1 MLDRFRNQAAL
12 GLKQW
17 TGWGY
22 IILEQSHMVLPISK
36 EGRKGT

>member
-1 MLDRFRNQAAL
+1 MDTGLLD
-12 GLKQW
+12 GG
-17 TGWGY
+17 TYGY